1 MFDIG
6 WPELIIIAVVTVVLV
21 GPQELPGVL
30 RTCTRA
36 VRRMRELMFDLRS
49 GFDDLAR
56 EAELDEVR
64 KDLSRVPYENIVKN
78 VDEELDLE
86 IEFNELNDIVEK
98 DKTPHNSESESDKAL
113 P

>member
-36 VRRMRELMFDLRS
+36 VRRMRELMFDLQS
-49 GFDDLAR
+49 GIDDLAQ

-64 KDLSRVPYENIVKN
+64 KDLSTVPYRNIVKN

-86 IEFNELNDIVEK
+86 TEFDELDDIVEN
-98 DKTPHNSESESDKAL
+98 DKKSHDSDTEPGKAL

>member
-6 WPELIIIAVVTVVLV
+6 WPELIIIAVVTIVLV
-21 GPQELPGVL
+21 GPQELPSVL
-30 RTCTRA
+30 KTCTRA
-36 VRRMRELMFDLRS
+36 VRRMRKMIFDFQS

-64 KDLSRVPYENIVKN
+64 ENLSAVPYKNILNK

-86 IEFNELNDIVEK
+86 TEFNELNDIVEE
-98 DKTPHNSESESDKAL
+98 DKKPNHAEPEPDKAL
-113 P
+113 K

>member
-36 VRRMRELMFDLRS
+36 VRRMRGLMFDLQS

-64 KDLSRVPYENIVKN
+64 KDLSKVPYRNIVKN

-86 IEFNELNDIVEK
+86 TEFDELNDIVEN
-98 DKTPHNSESESDKAL
+98 DKRSHDSESEPGKTL

>member
-21 GPQELPGVL
+21 GPKELPGVL

-36 VRRMRELMFDLRS
+36 MRRMRELMLDLQS

-64 KDLSRVPYENIVKN
+64 KDLSTVPYRNIVKN

-86 IEFNELNDIVEK
+86 TEFDELNDIVEK
-98 DKTPHNSESESDKAL
+98 DKKSHDPESEPDKAL

>member
-36 VRRMRELMFDLRS
+36 VRRMRELMFDLQS
-49 GFDDLAR
+49 GIDDLAR

-64 KDLSRVPYENIVKN
+64 KDLSKVPYRNIVKN

-86 IEFNELNDIVEK
+86 TEFDELNDIVK
-98 DKTPHNSESESDKAL
+98 NDKKSHDSDTEPGKAL

>member
-36 VRRMRELMFDLRS
+36 VRRMRELMFDLQS

-64 KDLSRVPYENIVKN
+64 KDLSTVPYRNIVKN

-86 IEFNELNDIVEK
+86 TEFDELNDIVEN
-98 DKTPHNSESESDKAL
+98 DKKSHDSDTEPGKAL